1 MVLWKILLVIII
13 AIIIAIILGNN
24 NSSTNNNANNNDS
37 NNNNA
42 NNNANNNNANNNNS
56 IVLEG
61 SFSVFCSSANPSSAG
76 TGTVTFTNVDPTY
89 LYNMSLKSTNAP
101 VTGITWNGGNVDVI
115 PTTLPNNTIFFTG
128 LTKNATY
135 TLDVVATCTGKP
147 DIRGSIPIIAMC

>member
-1 MVLWKILLVIII
+1 MTLWKILIII
-13 AIIIAIILGNN
+13 IFAITIAIILGNN
-24 NSSTNNNANNNDS
+24 NSTNNNSTNNNS
-37 NNNNA
+37 TNNNN
-42 NNNANNNNANNNNS
+42 NNNNNNS

-61 SFSVFCSSANPSSAG
+61 SFSAFCSSTNPSSAG

-89 LYNMSLKSTNAP
+89 VYNMSLKSTNAP
-101 VTGITWNGGNVDVI
+101 VTGITWNGGNV

-135 TLDVVATCTGKP
+135 TLDVVATSTGKP